1 MPLRVAITGQTKGP
15 ELDKVVDFIG
25 VNRVLERVKEASEL

>member
-15 ELDKVVDFIG
+15 ELDKVIELIG
-25 VNRVLERVKEASEL
+25 PERILKRIKEASEL